1 MEAKEPI
8 RLRQRKTKTGL
19 ISLYLDIYIDGER
32 SYEYLKLYLIPEKTR
47 ADKEKNRLTLRLA
60 EDVRAKRMVEL
71 RNGQFGFDSVQ
82 GGKTLFIPY
91 YIEQIEKR
99 KKEGRA
105 VDLWETCLKYLRG
118 YDGRDNLTFKDITPK
133 WLQGFKEYLKE
144 GESIRHKK
152 RNIKLSNNS
161 LFAYFGKLKT
171 CINTAYKKGIINKNP
186 FLEVDSFKQTEGHRT
201 YLTLKEIKKLTGTEC
216 RNIEVKKAFLFS
228 CLTGLRYSD
237 VRKLKWSEVQKQGD
251 FTRIIFTQKKTG
263 GNEYLDISP
272 QAAEIIESEATDKGS
287 ETVFNFGA
295 TRTTVSAILKEW
307 VKRAGINKEITFHC
321 ARHTF
326 AVLMLD
332 LGTDI
337 YTVSKLLGHKDLKT
351 TQVYAKILD
360 KNKQAAVM
368 KIPKIF

>member
-1 MEAKEPI
+1 MIAKEPI

-19 ISLYLDIYIDGER
+19 VSLYLDIYINGER
-32 SYEYLKLYLIPEKTR
+32 SYEYLKLYLIQEKTR
-47 ADKEKNRLTLRLA
+47 ADKEKNSLTMRLA

-82 GGKTLFIPY
+82 GGKTLFLPY
-91 YIEQIEKR
+91 YIGQIEKR

-105 VDLWETCLKYLRG
+105 VDTWETCLKYLRG
-118 YDGRDNLTFKDITPK
+118 YDDRDNLTFKDITPK
-133 WLQGFKEYLKE
+133 WLQGFKDYLE
-144 GESIRHKK
+144 SCGSIRHKRK
-152 RNIKLSNNS
+152 DLKLSENS
-161 LFAYFGKLKT
+161 LFAYFNRLKT
-171 CINTAYKKGIINKNP
+171 CINAAYKEGIINKNP
-186 FLEVDSFKQTEGHRT
+186 LLNIDSFKQIEGHRT
-201 YLTLKEIKKLTGTEC
+201 YLTLKEVRKLTGTEC

-237 VRKLKWSEVQKQGD
+237 IKKLKWSEVQKQGE
-251 FTRIIFTQKKTG
+251 FTRIIFTQKKTKG
-263 GNEYLDISP
+263 SEYLDISP
-272 QAAEIIESEATDKGS
+272 QAAEIIESEGEHKGN
-287 ETVFNFGA
+287 ETVFNFGVEKP
-295 TRTTVSAILKEW
+295 TVTAILKEW
-307 VKRAGINKEITFHC
+307 VKRAGISKEITFHC

-337 YTVSKLLGHKDLKT
+337 YTVSKLLGHRNLQT